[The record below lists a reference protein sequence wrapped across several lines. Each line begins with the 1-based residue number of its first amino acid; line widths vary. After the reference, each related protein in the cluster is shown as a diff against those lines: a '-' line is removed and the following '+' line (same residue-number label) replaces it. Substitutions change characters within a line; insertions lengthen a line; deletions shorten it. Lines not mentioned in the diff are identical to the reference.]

1 MRYIAIEEKQ
11 IKQLKREAQQYQD
24 DITCAVGT
32 DFLQK
37 IAEAENKTIFE
48 IIKTIENAPTEDV
61 VPRSEVEEADKEI
74 ARLKEILTN
83 YALQYGTVKTQQK
96 VINQAKQEI
105 AREIFEEIEGNTNQ
119 AIKRLKDAKEG
130 VTDKDLR
137 NYVNGKIGEVENTQ
151 TFIAELKKKYI
162 GE

>member
-32 DFLQK
+32 DFMQK

-48 IIKTIENAPTEDV
+48 IIKTIEEAPTEDV
-61 VPRSEVEEADKEI
+61 VPRAEVKQRYQIRAD
-74 ARLKEILTN
+74 
-83 YALQYGTVKTQQK
+83 GTLEMIPTVESVRQQ
-96 VINQAKQEI
+96 V
-105 AREIFEEIEGNTNQ
+105 AREIF
-119 AIKRLKDAKEG
+119 
-130 VTDKDLR
+130 DLID
-137 NYVNGKIGEVENTQ
+137 NYIYIVKTTVSFDLDFLITS
-151 TFIAELKKKYI
+151 IAELKKKNI

>member
-32 DFLQK
+32 DFMQK

-61 VPRSEVEEADKEI
+61 VPRAEVKQVIKEFVKRFEYYI
-74 ARLKEILTN
+74 GNCTFTMGQTN
-83 YALQYGTVKTQQK
+83 DIQYALKKATEETQ
-96 VINQAKQEI
+96 
-105 AREIFEEIEGNTNQ
+105 
-119 AIKRLKDAKEG
+119 
-130 VTDKDLR
+130 
-137 NYVNGKIGEVENTQ
+137 
-151 TFIAELKKKYI
+151 KKYI